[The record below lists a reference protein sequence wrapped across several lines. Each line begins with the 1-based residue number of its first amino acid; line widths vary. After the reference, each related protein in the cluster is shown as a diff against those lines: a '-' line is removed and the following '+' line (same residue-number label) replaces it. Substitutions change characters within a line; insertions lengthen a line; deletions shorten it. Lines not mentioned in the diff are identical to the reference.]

1 MKPVIDISGATSWKD
16 QRGAV
21 LVEMAIVLP
30 LFAILLLGVFEFGS
44 IAHDHQA
51 LQNAAREGARFSA
64 NPTTGQACPSDP
76 NAATTLAT
84 IKNRVVTYLQGEK
97 ITVSA
102 ADVTVDQSYPITI
115 GGMTVMGSR
124 VTVNYQRSLIFP
136 GITGLIPSA
145 GTMQL
150 QGNAV
155 FRNFYSC
162 V

>member
-1 MKPVIDISGATSWKD
+1 MKPVSDGFSRITPLKD

-21 LVEMAIVLP
+21 VVEMAIVLP

-64 NPTTGQACPSDP
+64 NKTNWIAGSTDP
-76 NAATTLAT
+76 AVQAATLAR
-84 IKNRVVTYLQGEK
+84 IRDRVVAYLQGEK
-97 ITVSA
+97 ITVNAS
-102 ADVTVDQSYPITI
+102 DVTVDQTYPITI
-115 GGMTVMGSR
+115 GTLTVMGSHI
-124 VTVNYQRSLIFP
+124 TINYQRSLIFP

-145 GTMQL
+145 ATMQL

-155 FRNFYSC
+155 FRNFY
-162 V
+162 